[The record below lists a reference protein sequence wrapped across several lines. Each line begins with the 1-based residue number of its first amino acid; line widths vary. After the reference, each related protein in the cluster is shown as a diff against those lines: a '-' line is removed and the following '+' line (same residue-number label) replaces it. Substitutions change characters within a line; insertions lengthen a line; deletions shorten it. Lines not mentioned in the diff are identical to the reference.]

1 MMMMNLNTKLS
12 YFEVPH
18 SPLVKR
24 SFLLSPLVIMAAS
37 SLSLTSPFHF
47 RKPHSRISPFNAHP
61 LIQKGA
67 QSFKSNFS
75 FSTLHA
81 SPHFKPPIAIAPSSL
96 TQTRASSNECF
107 DPADE
112 AERLLLYR
120 EKPVKFAF
128 WVIFWASL
136 SLAWFAVSKDA
147 NAAVDSIKASGFGLK
162 IANSLRK
169 LGWPD
174 GVVVFTLATLPVL
187 ELRGAIP
194 VGYWMQLN
202 PTTLTILSILG
213 NMVPVPFI
221 VLYLKRFATFLAAR
235 SSSAARLLDK
245 LFENAK
251 EKAGPVEEFQW
262 LGLMLFV
269 AVPFPGT
276 GAWTGAIIAAILD
289 MPFWAAVSAN
299 FFGVVF
305 AGLLVNLLV
314 NLGLKYAIIT
324 GIILFFVST
333 FMWSILRNLKKTL
346 SSSN

>member
-1 MMMMNLNTKLS
+1 
-12 YFEVPH
+12 
-18 SPLVKR
+18 
-24 SFLLSPLVIMAAS
+24 MAAS
-37 SLSLTSPFHF
+37 ALALTSPFCF
-47 RKPHSRISPFNAHP
+47 RKPHQRIAPFNGHS
-61 LIQKGA
+61 LVLNGK
-67 QSFKSNFS
+67 QSLKSNPCS
-75 FSTLHA
+75 ILHA
-81 SPHFKPPIAIAPSSL
+81 SPHFRTPLAIVPSSL
-96 TQTRASSNECF
+96 TQTRASS
-107 DPADE
+107 DGYLDTADE
-112 AERLLLYR
+112 TERLLLYE
-120 EKPVKFAF
+120 EKPVKFAL
-128 WVIFWASL
+128 WVLFWASL
-136 SLAWFAVSKDA
+136 SLAWFAVSRDA

-202 PTTLTILSILG
+202 PTTLTVLSILG

-221 VLYLKRFATFLAAR
+221 ILYLKRFASFLTAR
-235 SSSAARLLDK
+235 SSSASRFLDM
-245 LFENAK
+245 LFKNAK

-276 GAWTGAIIAAILD
+276 GAWSGAIIASILD
-289 MPFWAAVSAN
+289 MPFWTAVSAN

-314 NLGLKYAIIT
+314 NLGLKYAVIT

-333 FMWSILRNLKKTL
+333 FMWSILRNVKKGL
-346 SSSN
+346 SSTN

>member
-1 MMMMNLNTKLS
+1 
-12 YFEVPH
+12 
-18 SPLVKR
+18 
-24 SFLLSPLVIMAAS
+24 MAAS

-47 RKPHSRISPFNAHP
+47 RKTHNRISPFNVHP
-61 LIQKGA
+61 LIQKGR
-67 QSFKSNFS
+67 QSIKSNFS
-75 FSTLHA
+75 FSTLHG
-81 SPHFKPPIAIAPSSL
+81 SPHFRPAIAIAPSSL
-96 TQTRASSNECF
+96 TQTRASSDECF

-112 AERLLLYR
+112 AERLLLSG

-147 NAAVDSIKASGFGLK
+147 NAAVDSIKASGFGLN

-221 VLYLKRFATFLAAR
+221 VLYLKRFASFLAAR
-235 SSSAARLLDK
+235 SSYVSRLLDM

-276 GAWTGAIIAAILD
+276 GAWTGAFIAAILD

-299 FFGVVF
+299 FIGVVF

-333 FMWSILRNLKKTL
+333 FMWSILRNLKKGL
-346 SSSN
+346 SPSN

>member
-1 MMMMNLNTKLS
+1 
-12 YFEVPH
+12 
-18 SPLVKR
+18 
-24 SFLLSPLVIMAAS
+24 MAAS
-37 SLSLTSPFHF
+37 ALALTPPFCF
-47 RKPHSRISPFNAHP
+47 RKPHCRISSFNAHS
-61 LIQKGA
+61 LFLNAKQCL
-67 QSFKSNFS
+67 KSN
-75 FSTLHA
+75 TLHA
-81 SPHFKPPIAIAPSSL
+81 SLHFKPPLFANAIVPSAL
-96 TQTRASSNECF
+96 TQVRASSHECF
-107 DPADE
+107 DAADE
-112 AERLLLYR
+112 AERLLLFE

-128 WVIFWASL
+128 WVLFWASL

-147 NAAVDSIKASGFGLK
+147 NASVDSIKASGFGLK

-202 PTTLTILSILG
+202 PVTLTVLSILG

-221 VLYLKRFATFLAAR
+221 VLYLKRFASFLATR
-235 SSSAARLLDK
+235 SSSASRFLDM

-262 LGLMLFV
+262 LGLLLFV

-276 GAWTGAIIAAILD
+276 GAWSGAIIASILD

-333 FMWSILRNLKKTL
+333 VMWSILRNLKKDL
-346 SSSN
+346 NSSY

>member
-1 MMMMNLNTKLS
+1 
-12 YFEVPH
+12 
-18 SPLVKR
+18 
-24 SFLLSPLVIMAAS
+24 MAAS
-37 SLSLTSPFHF
+37 ALALTSPFCF
-47 RKPHSRISPFNAHP
+47 RKPHHRISPFNVHSLILNDKQHP
-61 LIQKGA
+61 
-67 QSFKSNFS
+67 SNS
-75 FSTLHA
+75 STLQACLH
-81 SPHFKPPIAIAPSSL
+81 SRHHFAVAPSSWG
-96 TQTRASSNECF
+96 ASSDRCL
-107 DPADE
+107 DTAADE
-112 AERLLLYR
+112 PERLLLFE
-120 EKPVKFAF
+120 EKPIKFTL
-128 WVIFWASL
+128 WVLFWASL

-202 PTTLTILSILG
+202 PATLTVLSILG

-221 VLYLKRFATFLAAR
+221 ILYLKRIASFLAAR
-235 SSSAARLLDK
+235 SAFASRFLNI
-245 LFENAK
+245 LFKNAK

-276 GAWTGAIIAAILD
+276 GAWSGAIIASILD
-289 MPFWAAVSAN
+289 MPFWSAVSAN

-314 NLGLKYAIIT
+314 NLGLKYAVIT

-333 FMWSILRNLKKTL
+333 FMWSILKNLKKSL